1 MEMAENNTKSSL
13 GTIAMGVRL
22 PLIRENDD
30 IVTIIYNSIINSS
43 IESGFAV
50 NDNDIIAITESLVA
64 RAFGNY
70 VTVDDIADDITHK
83 FGINSV
89 IGVYCP
95 IFSRNR
101 FSLILKG
108 IARAAKEVVL
118 FFPNNGIDEVGNEV
132 LNPYTNIDI
141 ESYYRQLVEDEN
153 CLCQISYVN
162 TKCPDLGDGLDG
174 LIVSTIHT
182 RQGDYEYLI
191 KKVHGGVKIYKLDD
205 ICSVKLHENWGYNKE
220 FGVLGSNKAGKE
232 LLKLFPKRADCESV
246 CKDVQRCFRDLRNVD
261 VHVMVYG
268 DGAFKDPVSGI
279 WEFAD
284 PVVSPYFTDELNGTP
299 NEVKIKYLLDSE
311 ANFSD
316 ADVLDEIKRE
326 VNGDA
331 SNTTRMGTTPRHY
344 PDLIGSLSDLISGS
358 GDKGTPVVWIKN
370 YFKKYCD

>member
-1 MEMAENNTKSSL
+1 M
-13 GTIAMGVRL
+13 
-22 PLIRENDD
+22 
-30 IVTIIYNSIINSS
+30 
-43 IESGFAV
+43 
-50 NDNDIIAITESLVA
+50 
-64 RAFGNY
+64 
-70 VTVDDIADDITHK
+70 
-83 FGINSV
+83 
-89 IGVYCP
+89 
-95 IFSRNR
+95 
-101 FSLILKG
+101 
-108 IARAAKEVVL
+108 
-118 FFPNNGIDEVGNEV
+118 
-132 LNPYTNIDI
+132 
-141 ESYYRQLVEDEN
+141 
-153 CLCQISYVN
+153 
-162 TKCPDLGDGLDG
+162 GDGLDG

>member
-1 MEMAENNTKSSL
+1 MEMTENNTKSSL

-30 IVTIIYNSIINSS
+30 IVTIIYNNVIEASL
-43 IESGFAV
+43 ESGFNV
-50 NDNDIIAITESLVA
+50 NNNDIIAITESLVA

-70 VTVDDIADDITHK
+70 VTVDDIADDIIHK
-83 FGINSV
+83 FGINAA

-101 FSLILKG
+101 FAPILKG

-141 ESYYRQLVEDEN
+141 ESYYTNLVTEEG
-153 CLCQISYVN
+153 CLCQISFID
-162 TKCPDLGDGLDG
+162 TTQPDLGTGLDG

-182 RQGDYEYLI
+182 RQSDYEYLI
-191 KKVHGGVKIYKLDD
+191 KKVHGGIKIYKLDD

-232 LLKLFPKRADCESV
+232 LLKLFPKREDCESV
-246 CKDVQRCFRDLRNVD
+246 CKDVQRCFKDLRNVD

-316 ADVLDEIKRE
+316 ADVLDEIKRGI
-326 VNGDA
+326 NGDA
-331 SNTTRMGTTPRHY
+331 PNTTRMGTTPRHY

-370 YFKKYCD
+370 YFKNYCD